1 MEVEMIELK
10 TLKPEAI
17 SFALGKAKRY
27 RLLSEPDDAESIC
40 LDILATE
47 PENQEALIVLLLS
60 LTDKF
65 AHSGLNPSYNQA
77 KEIVVRLNTSY
88 CKSYYMGIIYER
100 RAKFHLK
107 QGGPGAGATSYDWF
121 VKAME
126 MFSEAQAGC
135 DPKNQDAILRWNS
148 CARILNTHPEVK
160 VDETE
165 RQEMLLDSYETPH

>member
-1 MEVEMIELK
+1 MIELK

-17 SFALGKAKRY
+17 SFALEKAKRY
-27 RLLSEPDDAESIC
+27 RLLNEPDDAESIC

-47 PENQEALIVLLLS
+47 PDNQEALITLLLA

-65 AHSGLNPSYNQA
+65 SHSGINPSFNQA
-77 KEIVVRLNTSY
+77 KEIVVRLDTSY

-107 QGGPGAGATSYDWF
+107 QGGPGAGVSAYDWF

-126 MFSEAQAGC
+126 MFLEALSSC

-148 CARILNTHPEVK
+148 CARIMNTHPEIQ
-160 VDETE
+160 VDKTD
-165 RQEMLLDSYETPH
+165 RQEMFLDSYETPH

>member
-1 MEVEMIELK
+1 MIELK

-17 SFALGKAKRY
+17 SFALEKAKRY
-27 RLLSEPDDAESIC
+27 RLLNEPDDAESIC

-47 PENQEALIVLLLS
+47 PDNQEALITLLLA

-65 AHSGLNPSYNQA
+65 SHSGINPSFNQA
-77 KEIVVRLNTSY
+77 KEIVVRLDTSY

-107 QGGPGAGATSYDWF
+107 QGGPGAGVSAYDWF

-126 MFSEAQAGC
+126 MFLEALSGC

-148 CARILNTHPEVK
+148 CARIMNTHHEIQ
-160 VDETE
+160 VDKTD
-165 RQEMLLDSYETPH
+165 RQEMFLDSYETPH

>member
-1 MEVEMIELK
+1 MIELK

-27 RLLSEPDDAESIC
+27 RFLNEPDDAESIC

-47 PENQEALIVLLLS
+47 PDNQEALITLLLS

-65 AHSGLNPSYNQA
+65 AQSGLNPSFNQA
-77 KEIVVRLNTSY
+77 KTLVARLGTSF

-107 QGGPGAGATSYDWF
+107 QGGPGAGASSYDWF
-121 VKAME
+121 VKAMD
-126 MFSEAQAGC
+126 MYNEAQSGC

-148 CARILNTHPEVK
+148 CARILNTNPDVK
-160 VDETE
+160 VDETD